1 MIFFNDKHGRGRRR
15 GRKIEAEVNK
25 VRIGMK
31 GQTVGEWKRE
41 GKEERVRGKERIRN
55 GGVKQRETKNR
66 DNRRSTDKR

>member
-1 MIFFNDKHGRGRRR
+1 
-15 GRKIEAEVNK
+15 
-25 VRIGMK
+25 MK

-66 DNRRSTDKR
+66 DNRRSIDKR

>member
-41 GKEERVRGKERIRN
+41 GDKERVRGKERIRN
-55 GGVKQRETKNR
+55 GGVK
-66 DNRRSTDKR
+66 